1 MGEVEP
7 IHFREYL
14 GKTPVHTLII
24 VCDGAAKAC
33 PAVWPGAQQRLFWP
47 FDDPAAVEGSEE
59 ALDDDEAE
67 VVQGWLVPFESWD
80 CLRRMA
86 TR

>member
-1 MGEVEP
+1 MGEAEP
-7 IHFREYL
+7 VHFREYL
-14 GKTPVHTLII
+14 GKAPVHTLLI

-59 ALDDDEAE
+59 AELAKFREVRDEIEAKVKAHLD
-67 VVQGWLVPFESWD
+67 QLPG
-80 CLRRMA
+80 
-86 TR
+86 